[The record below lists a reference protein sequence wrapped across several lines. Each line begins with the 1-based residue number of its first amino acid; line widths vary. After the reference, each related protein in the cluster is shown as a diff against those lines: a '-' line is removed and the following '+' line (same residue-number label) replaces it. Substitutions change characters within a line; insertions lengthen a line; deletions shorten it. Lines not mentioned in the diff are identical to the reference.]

1 MRWLTDSFKRIKK
14 AEKGF
19 NMVIKGGCYCK
30 EVRYRAQGDPLFAG
44 QCHCREC
51 QYLTGGNPNVIMAMP
66 DEGFEFTSGETQKF
80 TRSDIDNAV
89 TREFCGNCGT
99 SIGTRS
105 PQMPGAIIL
114 KVGTLDDQ
122 SVFEPQMAI
131 YTCDAQQY
139 HHIPEGLPAFD
150 KVPG

>member
-1 MRWLTDSFKRIKK
+1 
-14 AEKGF
+14 
-19 NMVIKGGCYCK
+19 MVVEGGCYCG
-30 EVRYRAQGDPLFAG
+30 EVRYKAEGEALFSG

-51 QYLTGGNPNVIMAMP
+51 QYISGGNPNVIMAMP
-66 DEGFEFTSGETQKF
+66 DDGFTFTAGETQKF
-80 TRSDIDNAV
+80 ARTDIESAV

-105 PQMPGAIIL
+105 PMLPGAIIL

-131 YTCDAQQY
+131 YTCDAQKY
-139 HHIPEGLPAFD
+139 HHVPEGLPAFD
-150 KVPG
+150 KGPS

>member
-1 MRWLTDSFKRIKK
+1 MAI
-14 AEKGF
+14 E
-19 NMVIKGGCYCK
+19 GGCYCG
-30 EVRYRAQGDPLFAG
+30 EIRYRADGDVIFSG

-51 QYLTGGNPNVIMAMP
+51 QYYSGGNANVIM
-66 DEGFEFTSGETQKF
+66 GFADPAFQYTRGETEKY
-80 TRSDIDNAV
+80 TRPGIENPA
-89 TREFCGNCGT
+89 TREFCGSCGT

-105 PQMPGAIIL
+105 PALPGCFIL

-131 YTCDAQQY
+131 YTCDKQAY

-150 KVPG
+150 KSPG